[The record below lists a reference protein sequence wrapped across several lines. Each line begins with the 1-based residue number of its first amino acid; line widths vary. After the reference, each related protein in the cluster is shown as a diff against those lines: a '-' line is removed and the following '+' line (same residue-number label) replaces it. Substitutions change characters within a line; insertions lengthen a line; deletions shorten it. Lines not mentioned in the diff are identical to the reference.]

1 LLLIGKAPRGALLTV
16 AALALGCLIAACGS
30 ASNSSGSA
38 GASSTTGTTASA
50 AAGGAGGA
58 NPARRAALTA
68 CLKQHGVTLP
78 ARPPGA
84 PGGGPPPGGGTGTG
98 TGTGTTGTGTT
109 GTGTG
114 TTGPGTGTTGTG
126 TGTTGTG
133 TTPGRGFFGGGG
145 GFANNPKLRAAFQ
158 ACGAR
163 FGFGGAGDG
172 FRGRL
177 TRTNITKYVSCVR
190 QHGYNLPNPNFS
202 GKGPVFPANIR
213 SNAKFQAASRA
224 CQSLLVPPR
233 PSGSGSG
240 TGTSTASGA

>member
-1 LLLIGKAPRGALLTV
+1 LIF
-16 AALALGCLIAACGS
+16 AALALGGLTAACGS
-30 ASNSSGSA
+30 ASS
-38 GASSTTGTTASA
+38 SSTTTATTTASA
-50 AAGGAGGA
+50 AAGGGASGGA

-84 PGGGPPPGGGTGTG
+84 PGGA

-109 GTGTG
+109 GTT
-114 TTGPGTGTTGTG
+114 
-126 TGTTGTG
+126 
-133 TTPGRGFFGGGG
+133 TTPGRGFFGGG

-163 FGFGGAGDG
+163 FGFGAGGRG

-177 TRTNITKYVSCVR
+177 SRTNITKYVTCVR
-190 QHGYNLPNPNFS
+190 QHGYNMPNPNLS
-202 GKGPVFPANIR
+202 GKGPIFPNDIR

-224 CQSLLVPPR
+224 CQSLLAPPR
-233 PSGSGSG
+233 PSGSG
-240 TGTSTASGA
+240 TSTTAGA